1 MPGKLQQRRSKPR
14 PLERGEPVIRKV
26 LAAALTEV
34 ARAGYHGLRIED
46 VATRAGVNK
55 TTVYRRWPGKQEL
68 VRDALLSITT
78 ETFSIPD
85 TGSLRT
91 DLLAIARRNAA
102 LAAKP
107 EHQGVFRIFAAE
119 GEHAELAEI
128 VRSLRQAFEV
138 VPREVLAA
146 AEARGEVRPGV
157 DYSLLFGVLGATI
170 HWWLL
175 FDRAPVDEALLQ
187 RLIDM
192 LLDGALAPGRRER
205 PERPATK
212 ASR

>member
-1 MPGKLQQRRSKPR
+1 
-14 PLERGEPVIRKV
+14 
-26 LAAALTEV
+26 
-34 ARAGYHGLRIED
+34 
-46 VATRAGVNK
+46 
-55 TTVYRRWPGKQEL
+55 VYRRWPGKQEL

-91 DLLAIARRNAA
+91 DLLAIARRDAA

-119 GEHAELAEI
+119 GEDAELAAI
-128 VRSLRQAFEV
+128 VRSLRQAFEA

-146 AEARGEVRPGV
+146 AEARGEIRPGA
-157 DYSLLFGVLGATI
+157 DYSLLFAVLGATV

-175 FDRAPVDEALLQ
+175 FDRTPVDEPLLQ

-192 LLDGALAPGRRER
+192 LLDGALAQGRGDR
-205 PERPATK
+205 PVRPTNAR